1 MKIYLRMFPP
11 WRVLDS
17 PDKRGDL
24 AQEKLRRISLWK
36 KQYIA
41 MDGWI
46 PNLYQGFDFVIII
59 NLDTGG
65 GVPSFVVQVFHLF
78 KWKYTSHATMIPG
91 IQKYFPTMF
100 SVNLGSSSFVR
111 TSPAR
116 TFFKQICTNK
126 PQKCAS
132 SKNLHIIDYHHLS
145 SVDQSSQPWQD
156 SGSLLK
162 SSAFFQLPEIFHDN
176 GCHNHEISFGDA
188 DEICGDNRR
197 VYTAKGTVRSLL

>member
-1 MKIYLRMFPP
+1 
-11 WRVLDS
+11 
-17 PDKRGDL
+17 
-24 AQEKLRRISLWK
+24 
-36 KQYIA
+36 

-46 PNLYQGFDFVIII
+46 FIKALILLLLSTWTQEVESPVL
-59 NLDTGG
+59 
-65 GVPSFVVQVFHLF
+65 LF
-78 KWKYTSHATMIPG
+78 RFSTFEWKYTSHATMIPG
-91 IQKYFPTMF
+91 IQKRHFPTMF

-176 GCHNHEISFGDA
+176 AIVNGCQWLTMVAIIMKSVLEMLM
-188 DEICGDNRR
+188 
-197 VYTAKGTVRSLL
+197 RSVVTIGGFIQQRGL

>member
-24 AQEKLRRISLWK
+24 AQEKLRRIS
-36 KQYIA
+36 KQNNTLQW
-41 MDGWI
+41 MDGFPIFIKALILLLLSTWTQEVES
-46 PNLYQGFDFVIII
+46 PVLLFRFS
-59 NLDTGG
+59 T
-65 GVPSFVVQVFHLF
+65 F

-116 TFFKQICTNK
+116 TFFTQICTSK
-126 PQKCAS
+126 HQRCAR

>member
-24 AQEKLRRISLWK
+24 AQEKLRRISLS

-46 PNLYQGFDFVIII
+46 PNLYKGLILLLLSTWTQEVESPVLLFRFS
-59 NLDTGG
+59 T
-65 GVPSFVVQVFHLF
+65 F

-91 IQKYFPTMF
+91 IQKYFPTIF

-162 SSAFFQLPEIFHDN
+162 SSAFFQLPDIFHDN